1 MAKTMGKS
9 SLVFAAMTL
18 ISRILGLLR
27 DMLVARYF
35 DASITDPFFAALRIP
50 NTLRRFFAEGGFANA
65 FVPVF
70 SATKAEHPD
79 ALKDLFSHTAGTL
92 LTILLIITAL
102 GTLFAGGIITAVA
115 NGLVDKPAQY
125 LLAENMLR
133 IMFPYILLI
142 SLTAMCGGILNT
154 YGRFAIP
161 ALTPVLLNITLI
173 GACLYRGYI
182 SKNQEASAGMELA
195 WAVLLGGILQLG
207 LQLPF
212 IVKLGLFTRPRW
224 GWKHSGVRRIMKLM
238 LPTLFGSSVG
248 QLTVLLNTFL
258 ASHLMT
264 GAISWLYY
272 SDRMVE
278 LPIALIGVA
287 LGTVILPKL
296 SALKA
301 VEDDKRFVYTLDWAM
316 RWGFVVGSAASV
328 GLIVLAPA
336 VLAAL
341 FYGGQFNQ
349 LDLAMTTLSLRAY
362 AAAAVFLIMVKVLA
376 PAFYARHDTKT
387 PVRAGITAMIANL
400 AAALILSRFYG
411 HVGLAAASTV
421 ASIVNVSLLFYF
433 LQKDGICIKGRSW
446 LFILQIIAAN
456 LAMALV
462 LSYLQSTLIDNTSW
476 LAEPRLMRFLYLLL
490 LISIGFLV
498 YLVALYLMGI
508 RLKQFKLGEG

>member
-1 MAKTMGKS
+1 MARTMGRS

-27 DMLVARYF
+27 DMLIARYF

-70 SATKAEHPD
+70 SATKAEHPEK
-79 ALKDLFSHTAGTL
+79 LKDLLRHTSGTL
-92 LTILLIITAL
+92 LGILLLITVLGVVFSGTVIAL
-102 GTLFAGGIITAVA
+102 VA
-115 NGLVDKPAQY
+115 NGLLEKPAQY
-125 LLAENMLR
+125 VLAENMLR

-154 YGRFAIP
+154 FGRFAIP

-173 GACLYRGYI
+173 LACLWRAHHGAYSGGVV
-182 SKNQEASAGMELA
+182 GMELS

-212 IVKLGLFTRPRW
+212 IAKEGLLLRPRW
-224 GWKHSGVRRIMKLM
+224 GWQHSGVRKIIKLM
-238 LPTLFGSSVG
+238 IPTLFGSSVG

-258 ASHLMT
+258 ASHLIT
-264 GAISWLYY
+264 GSISWLYY

-301 VEDDKRFVYTLDWAM
+301 IDDDARFVYTLDWAM
-316 RWGFVVGSAASV
+316 RWGLVVGAAATV
-328 GLIVLAPA
+328 GLVVLAPS
-336 VLAAL
+336 VLSAL
-341 FYGGQFNQ
+341 FYGGKFQAF
-349 LDLAMTTLSLRAY
+349 DLVMTTYSLRAY
-362 AAAAVFLIMVKVLA
+362 AIAAVFLIMVKVLA

-387 PVRAGITAMIANL
+387 PVHAGITAMIANL
-400 AAALILSRFYG
+400 IAALILSRFYG
-411 HVGLAAASTV
+411 HVGLAAASSV
-421 ASIVNVSLLFYF
+421 AAVVNVTLLFYF
-433 LQKDGICIKGRSW
+433 LRRDGVHIKTGSW
-446 LFILQIIAAN
+446 LFLLQILAAN
-456 LAMALV
+456 IAMGLV
-462 LSYLQSTLIDNTSW
+462 LLFLQSTLIETPHW
-476 LAEPRLMRFLYLLL
+476 LEMHRLLRCIYLLL

-498 YLVALYLMGI
+498 YLIALYLMGI
-508 RLKQFKLGEG
+508 RLKQFRLGDG